1 MYKVVVTEL
10 AQGDLDSIVAYIT
23 GQLAN
28 PTAAGRLLDEVGECY
43 ANLKSQPL
51 MYELSRDERLAAAGY
66 RKAVIGSYVMLY
78 KVDEAEKAVTVYRF
92 FYGPRDYTKLI

>member
-10 AQGDLDSIVAYIT
+10 AEGDLDSIVAYIA
-23 GQLAN
+23 GQLGN
-28 PTAAGRLLDEVGECY
+28 PTAAGRLLDEVQECY
-43 ANLKSQPL
+43 ANLKTLPL
-51 MYELSRDERLAAAGY
+51 MYELSRDGRLAAEGY

-78 KVDEAEKAVTVYRF
+78 KVNEAAKIVIVYRF

>member
-1 MYKVVVTEL
+1 MYKLVVTEL
-10 AQGDLDSIVAYIT
+10 ADGDLDSIVAYIT

-28 PTAAGRLLDEVGECY
+28 PTAAGHLLDEVGECY
-43 ANLKSQPL
+43 ANLKNQPF
-51 MYELSRDERLAAAGY
+51 MYELSRDERLAAEGY

-78 KVDEAEKAVTVYRF
+78 KVGEAVKTVTVYRF